1 METPNPFTYDD
12 SADSVSGKVMSMT
25 FKNADGSPVK
35 VADLDTP
42 VDIWMPGM
50 ENQSTVRTLCLL
62 LHTKIIC
69 VTDYL
74 SVDMCRK
81 TISSAARQQALLSDV
96 S

>member
-42 VDIWMPGM
+42 VDIWMPGKEILM
-50 ENQSTVRTLCLL
+50 STVCTCTLCLPQYS
-62 LHTKIIC
+62 KIIN
-69 VTDYL
+69 
-74 SVDMCRK
+74 
-81 TISSAARQQALLSDV
+81 I
-96 S
+96 